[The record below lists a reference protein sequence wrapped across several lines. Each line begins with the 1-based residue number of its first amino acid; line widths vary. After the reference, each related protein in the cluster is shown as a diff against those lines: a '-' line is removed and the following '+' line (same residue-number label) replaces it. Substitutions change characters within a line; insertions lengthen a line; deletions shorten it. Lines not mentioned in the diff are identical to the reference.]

1 MIEILRQIAALQ
13 PEYRPENTP
22 EMQRRGEL
30 VRTALAAQVRGLAPM
45 LTPLMGEFGDDFG
58 VDASDGIGRKTEAPW
73 VRFYSK
79 RMSPSPRDGF
89 YCVIHF
95 AADGQ
100 AYWVTVGCG
109 STVWN
114 GGDLRALPDA
124 ELAARTAWA
133 RSVITEAFGTLEPFS
148 DRIALGAKAALP
160 KTFEKA
166 TALAQRFDVGAADD
180 DAVVRAL
187 AQAAKYLRE
196 IYRAQSV
203 GAHLSPAEVVEIEI
217 DALARPNRSAAAGQ
231 GLGLTGPERRAIELR
246 GMALAREWLEG
257 LGFSVKDKSQSAP
270 FDFEA
275 TRAGETIKVEVKGTT
290 APTCSEFF
298 MTRNEVD
305 LHRLEKGKTGL
316 ALVYGIKLQR
326 DREGGCEATGGICE
340 GEIGWDIGLCALQ
353 PVAFRVSRPQV

>member
-1 MIEILRQIAALQ
+1 LQ

-124 ELAARTAWA
+124 
-133 RSVITEAFGTLEPFS
+133 
-148 DRIALGAKAALP
+148 
-160 KTFEKA
+160 
-166 TALAQRFDVGAADD
+166 
-180 DAVVRAL
+180 
-187 AQAAKYLRE
+187 
-196 IYRAQSV
+196 
-203 GAHLSPAEVVEIEI
+203 
-217 DALARPNRSAAAGQ
+217 
-231 GLGLTGPERRAIELR
+231 
-246 GMALAREWLEG
+246 
-257 LGFSVKDKSQSAP
+257 
-270 FDFEA
+270 
-275 TRAGETIKVEVKGTT
+275 
-290 APTCSEFF
+290 
-298 MTRNEVD
+298 
-305 LHRLEKGKTGL
+305 
-316 ALVYGIKLQR
+316 
-326 DREGGCEATGGICE
+326 
-340 GEIGWDIGLCALQ
+340 
-353 PVAFRVSRPQV
+353 